1 VLLLLTDLAFAA
13 PEMIPEEAWD
23 AAKNAAPASAA
34 DFEIPLKDGGLFR
47 MADHKGEKV
56 LLTFWAS
63 WCSPCRK
70 ELPALSSWAKG
81 HPEVTVLAVNVDRTS
96 AEAEGFVR
104 KVSFDLPVAY
114 DPEAKHLG
122 QYGVMSMPTML
133 LFDKKGA
140 LAWRHTGYG
149 EERGLS
155 ELDVAVGGVK

>member
-1 VLLLLTDLAFAA
+1 MLLLLIDLALAA
-13 PEMIPEEAWD
+13 PEMIPEEAW
-23 AAKNAAPASAA
+23 AAVMNAAPESAA
-34 DFEIPLKDGGLFR
+34 DFEIPLKDGGTFR
-47 MADHKGEKV
+47 MAEHKGEKV

-63 WCSPCRK
+63 WCAPCRK
-70 ELPALSSWAKG
+70 ELPALSTWAKS

-96 AEAEGFVR
+96 GDAEGFLR

-140 LAWRHTGYG
+140 LAWRNTGYS
-149 EERGLS
+149 EEKGLS
-155 ELDVAVGGVK
+155 ELDAAVGGAK